1 MSEKPFARL
10 ARAARV
16 ACAVLLAYGLTP
28 RAVAGDEPTP
38 GAPESLRSAVAAAWA
53 RSPDAASTD
62 AVLDAAKARAQAASR
77 PLYNPEVEVSADDE
91 GPDRTLTMEMSMPI
105 DLSGKRAARSD
116 VARATLDVTTAAA
129 QLRRRDFA
137 QGWVTAWASRVTA
150 DRRVTL
156 GNQRV
161 ALLDR
166 FAELAERQ
174 FRAGDVS
181 RLDRDL
187 ALLARDEA
195 AADQA
200 SLLAERAA
208 AEEAGRRLGGDANGP
223 RPSLAPAAVLPSV
236 GTSSANVE
244 ALPEWMLAQ
253 SSAEAARAAV
263 LTAER
268 DRIADPTLKLRGGS
282 IDLGDG
288 RRDGMY
294 GLSISMPLFVRN
306 TFRAEVLAAKADARA
321 AAADLE
327 RVKIAL
333 VARADRTR
341 ADYTAVRDAWLRWHR
356 SPATDVDERAALL
369 ERLWRAGEL
378 STSDYLL
385 QLDQTLDT
393 ALAGAA
399 LDGRLWI
406 TCTDYLAA
414 TGQLE
419 AWLGVDVDTGS

>member
-1 MSEKPFARL
+1 MSEKLFARL

-16 ACAVLLAYGLTP
+16 ACAALLAYGLTP
-28 RAVAGDEPTP
+28 LAVAGESPNP
-38 GAPESLRSAVAAAWA
+38 VAPESLRSALAAAWA
-53 RSPDAASTD
+53 RSPDAASTE
-62 AVLDAAKARAQAASR
+62 AVLDAAKARVDAASR
-77 PLYNPEVEVSADDE
+77 PLYNPEVEVNADDE

-116 VARATLDVTTAAA
+116 VARATLDATTAAA

-150 DRRVTL
+150 DRRVSL
-156 GNQRV
+156 GAQRV
-161 ALLDR
+161 ELLDR
-166 FAELAERQ
+166 FADLAERQ
-174 FRAGDVS
+174 FRAGDIS

-200 SLLAERAA
+200 SLLAERAS
-208 AEEAGRRLGGDANGP
+208 AEEAERRLGGDPAGS
-223 RPSLAPAAVLPSV
+223 RPSITSPAMLPPLGSY
-236 GTSSANVE
+236 SADVE
-244 ALPEWMLAQ
+244 ALPEWALAQ

-306 TFRAEVLAAKADARA
+306 SFRAEVLAAKADARA

-327 RVKIAL
+327 RVKIEL
-333 VARADRTR
+333 GARADRAR
-341 ADYTAVRDAWLRWHR
+341 ADYAAVREAWLRWHR
-356 SPATDVDERAALL
+356 SPATNVDERAALL

-414 TGQLE
+414 TGRLE
-419 AWLGVDVDTGS
+419 AWLGVDAGKGN